1 MPDNTDAVL
10 DVLYAFTTTHRVHL
24 APDAVGAVREVFDLT
39 VGNFAR
45 QAAEQAAEQAAT
57 VHPWENDDF
66 RAFILGQVG
75 RIAEVLR
82 LRGGDAPVAPEA
94 FRDAATDVMRRT
106 HRVCRVAAERGRLKF
121 VTEVVPS
128 GYQGYLCAMYLETR
142 RLDAPPATADA

>member
-1 MPDNTDAVL
+1 MSDNTDAVL

-24 APDAVGAVREVFDLT
+24 APEAVGAVREAFDQT

-45 QAAEQAAEQAAT
+45 QAADQAVT
-57 VHPWENDDF
+57 VHPWENDAF

-82 LRGGDAPVAPEA
+82 LRAGDAPASPEA

-106 HRVCRVAAERGRLKF
+106 NRVCRLAAERGKLTF
-121 VTEVVPS
+121 ATAAVPE
-128 GYQGYLCAMYLETR
+128 GYEGSVCSMYLEAAA
-142 RLDAPPATADA
+142 APRPIPEHA